1 MDIFKAIG
9 DSKGPSTIRTVE
21 MHTSGEPT
29 RIIISGFPTLEGE
42 TLLGKRRYASE
53 RHEIDRI
60 RKWLMR
66 EPRGHE
72 GMYGGIL
79 VQETEL
85 TRSGEADIGVLFC
98 HNEGYSTMCGHAT
111 IALGRFLVDSQDTE
125 VFPRRKALQLQTNND
140 RETFTVLR
148 LHAPCGVVNV
158 YVPTTLEGTS
168 DITKP
173 VRFRSVPSFVSSPEH
188 GISLDVPSDIAW
200 PKLIERTAHNKA
212 PLTISME
219 VAYGGAF
226 YALVNSAELGFTG
239 LRGSD
244 LDYKELAEA
253 ARIIRILLNNNP
265 QARQSFRHPHE
276 PDLGFL
282 YGVTVVDSAMPSIGL
297 SQDEKSETGICFFA
311 DEQIDRSPTGSCVSA
326 RVPLAVDRGRLSYG
340 GVVVQFP
347 GNAFRGRA
355 VERMEKGYIVEIEG
369 FAYYTG
375 AATFTPPQKGIDAMG
390 EGFELKLPV

>member
-1 MDIFKAIG
+1 
-9 DSKGPSTIRTVE
+9 
-21 MHTSGEPT
+21 
-29 RIIISGFPTLEGE
+29 
-42 TLLGKRRYASE
+42 
-53 RHEIDRI
+53 
-60 RKWLMR
+60 
-66 EPRGHE
+66 
-72 GMYGGIL
+72 
-79 VQETEL
+79 
-85 TRSGEADIGVLFC
+85 
-98 HNEGYSTMCGHAT
+98 
-111 IALGRFLVDSQDTE
+111 
-125 VFPRRKALQLQTNND
+125 
-140 RETFTVLR
+140 
-148 LHAPCGVVNV
+148 
-158 YVPTTLEGTS
+158 
-168 DITKP
+168 
-173 VRFRSVPSFVSSPEH
+173 
-188 GISLDVPSDIAW
+188 
-200 PKLIERTAHNKA
+200 
-212 PLTISME
+212 ME

-326 RVPLAVDRGRLSYG
+326 RVPLAVDRGRLSMGEWCSYESFLS
-340 GVVVQFP
+340 VQFP

-355 VERMEKGYIVEIEG
+355 VERTEKGYIVEIEG